1 MERTSI
7 LKLKDSRFALTL
19 LAIELVA
26 FCPFIAKVFEGR
38 APVFWWHYGVRPY
51 FFSALGLLC
60 IGVILALFLKNRSLG
75 IAAAI
80 IFSIPMFVLPFFEI
94 VIITSMPGF

>member
-1 MERTSI
+1 MERMSN
-7 LKLKDSRFALTL
+7 LKLQDSRFALTI
-19 LAIELVA
+19 LAIEVVA
-26 FCPFIAKVFEGR
+26 FCPLLAKAFEGR
-38 APVFWWHYGVRPY
+38 APVFWSHYGVRPY

-60 IGVILALFLKNRSLG
+60 IGVILASYLKNRSVG

-80 IFSIPMFVLPFFEI
+80 ILSIPMFVLPFFEI